1 MKLIEVHPQP
11 NWALSIIAHDGSSG
25 VFDVRPYLNDE
36 AFEKLRDPDEFAKV
50 TNGGYFVEWAC
61 GADLSADT
69 IEARWQVVGKA
80 ATTLRSEGSRQI
92 VTDALVASQ

>member
-1 MKLIEVHPQP
+1 MKLIEVHPQS
-11 NWALSIIAHDGSSG
+11 NWTLSIVADDGSSG

-36 AFEKLRDPDEFAKV
+36 AFEELRDPKEFAKV

-69 IEARWQVVGKA
+69 IEARWQVVGKVV
-80 ATTLRSEGSRQI
+80 TTMRSEGNRQI